1 MAGGNNSE
9 SEIKF
14 NVGWAS
20 MSVVVKVE
28 GGGGGGVTVSPAAK
42 S

>member
-20 MSVVVKVE
+20 MSVVVKV
-28 GGGGGGVTVSPAAK
+28 GGGG
-42 S
+42 